1 MDKKKAA
8 PKHRLSPKWQAIELL
23 KVKNF
28 SIVTNIFY

>member
-23 KVKNF
+23 KVKKNP
-28 SIVTNIFY
+28 VAANIFY